1 MKLIIIIAAIAYGAF
16 CVASFIYF
24 KTIGKLFKRFF
35 HDILGW
41 HVVSKDDK
49 CYYDG
54 CNVHCKCAICGKEV
68 MQDSQGNWF

>member
-1 MKLIIIIAAIAYGAF
+1 MKLIIIAGTIGYAVF
-16 CVASFIYF
+16 CIASFIYC
-24 KTIGKLFKRFF
+24 KTTGKFFKRFF

-41 HVVSKDDK
+41 HIVSKKDK

-54 CNVHCKCAICGKEV
+54 CNVHGKCVICGKEV